1 MKRKIVILALTL
13 LTLFAS
19 INTYA
24 RTDKDYWRDKVASM
38 TEAQKEARIAEMKAR
53 VAEIKEM
60 DKSKLSSEDRKALRH
75 ELRDMNKEARAIG
88 NGGIYISLAGIL
100 IIILV
105 LILIL

>member
-1 MKRKIVILALTL
+1 MKRKIAILALTL

-19 INTYA
+19 VNTFA
-24 RTDKDYWRDKVASM
+24 RNDKDLWKEKAASM
-38 TEAQKEARIAEMKAR
+38 TEAQKEARITELKAR

-75 ELRDMNKEARAIG
+75 ELRDMNKEAKAIG

-105 LILIL
+105 LIIIL